1 LDVRCLM
8 FDFGYP
14 MPEAGHR
21 VLDNGWRIGG
31 CVGGQTLPVAPVRM
45 AGKRVICP
53 WASSRFA
60 GSGSEVQ
67 AWFRSRSRFIPTGGG
82 ATPLGPCGCDHSTSF
97 PVSWP

>member
-1 LDVRCLM
+1 MVTRVCARSKKTTGELMLDIGFRISGFGYRLLAVGCWLLDVRCLM

-53 WASSRFA
+53 
-60 GSGSEVQ
+60 
-67 AWFRSRSRFIPTGGG
+67 
-82 ATPLGPCGCDHSTSF
+82 
-97 PVSWP
+97 